1 MTKARQV
8 APDGLS
14 PCRGIRTPI
23 ELSPVKPDDVLKS
36 RSLPLRTHAKP
47 LGSKSELN
55 PASELA
61 PRDSATLG
69 NSPSGVF
76 GKIGDFIGD
85 KVIDPAKRIGRKA
98 WKTTKGIA
106 RGTLIGLQVSPSIVT
121 LSAAA
126 VLSKAEGWVGGR
138 KLSAIQ
144 WLQRTTPG
152 LFNHTLDNI
161 FKVIGNSTVNSTGLS
176 VDDLI
181 EIEEHIYKSL
191 APEVLSD
198 GSKRPADFISQLAEA
213 ADKDPDSPRAA
224 FVYLGSGRKADSKE
238 VMRLWNSDHPPSN
251 NPYPKDNDLHRVWEV
266 LEEKV
271 TEKKLPVFI
280 DLDGDATTYTSTEYI
295 SKEIMNSMVT
305 RHNDAGDGFQNPGHY
320 YSWLKTRQES
330 LYQTLD
336 PWMEKQ
342 QPRLHKKIDEVKKR
356 LTPPWLGGKSGL
368 GPWPTPANHERA
380 FKTVNKLAK
389 GSSEDAQSLGEF
401 ADMVSSLD
409 RDVVT
414 ATMTHW
420 VKLLKGV
427 GAEKRAELIEPLG
440 KAWVNLA
447 VGSIANPELA
457 IPKDSPRL
465 LALEGPPPEH
475 TAHPYDRANSLAEVV
490 DHTLDGLGPFER
502 KTFMGQLKGELNK
515 NLPTIQGQDQRFA
528 GMLGERYEGMDFAP
542 LLTNRHNCDDEDYQR
557 KLAQL
562 KATIHSDNGFSKRE
576 QAELHRHYVMAD
588 WLVNSTKRY
597 GDVQVG
603 LLGNADAFKENPL
616 GVSQYF
622 DQMEPPKLVT
632 MLGRGPGIGKEVGNS
647 ESAHTMKV
655 SIFREGGGGKGMA
668 YPAPA
673 RALKAGLTS
682 LNYQLDDG
690 GGNSAGCIPELLEAA
705 GFNDDEIE
713 KISSE
718 LDFKEFNAD
727 AIPLLGATDPKIG
740 GINHTGL
747 FSSQKM
753 YKDLYGILSKK
764 LGIEGRPVL
773 FRDLPRRYA
782 LTATVMNTD
791 LEPNDPLRKL
801 IDNDKRMVMSSEA
814 TPNFDVIGAVTA
826 STAVPAY
833 FNAPQLH
840 VARTVETADGKT
852 ESKLHRIQFVDGGVV
867 DNFPVSAAK
876 KDPGDKPLLVVVP
889 AYFETIDENGEK
901 VSLST
906 LNFDDKHVE
915 AVNKEN
921 RAYYQKLMPK
931 LDGFL
936 GKAAEEGY
944 NRVVLAMNL
953 SDLDE
958 QREVVI
964 QGQSKEETKALL
976 KLADEADLD
985 HLSARQGRK
994 FMEKTVNAPG
1004 IGKRLAGG
1012 AFNIFLDGTDGED
1025 NEYRW
1030 KLKGGSTARVGTQ
1043 EEENLLEVIRGVGSS
1058 AMATSKEQE
1067 QARLFEKG

>member
-1 MTKARQV
+1 MGRLAWRPYRV
-8 APDGLS
+8 
-14 PCRGIRTPI
+14 GI
-23 ELSPVKPDDVLKS
+23 EFSPVKPDDVLKS
-36 RSLPLRTHAKP
+36 RNLPLRTHAKP
-47 LGSKSELN
+47 LATTPGSG
-55 PASELA
+55 A
-61 PRDSATLG
+61 PGDTGPQDSATLG
-69 NSPSGVF
+69 NAPTGII

-98 WKTTKGIA
+98 WKATKGIA
-106 RGTLIGLQVSPSIVT
+106 RGTLIGLQVSPSIIT

-198 GSKRPADFISQLAEA
+198 GSKRPADFISQLAES
-213 ADKDPDSPRAA
+213 ADNDPNSPRAA

-238 VMRLWNSDHPPSN
+238 VMRLWNSDHPPTT
-251 NPYPKDNDLHRVWEV
+251 NPYPKENDLHRVWEV

-280 DLDGDATTYTSTEYI
+280 DLDGDANTYTSTEYI

-305 RHNDAGDGFQNPGHY
+305 RHNDAGDGFQNPGQY

-336 PWMEKQ
+336 PWMKKQ
-342 QPRLHKKIDEVKKR
+342 QPKLHKKINEVKER

-368 GPWPTPANHERA
+368 GPWPTPANNDRA
-380 FKTVNKLAK
+380 FKVVDKLAED
-389 GSSEDAQSLGEF
+389 SSKDARGLGEF
-401 ADMVSSLD
+401 ADMVTSLD
-409 RDVVT
+409 RDIVT

-420 VKLLKGV
+420 IKLLKGV
-427 GAEKRAELIEPLG
+427 GSEKRAELLEPLS
-440 KAWVNLA
+440 KAWVNLN

-457 IPKDSPRL
+457 IPKGAPRL

-475 TAHPYDRANSLAEVV
+475 TAHPYDRANALAEVV

-502 KTFMGQLKGELNK
+502 KAFMGQLKGELGK
-515 NLPTIQGQDQRFA
+515 NLAAIQGQDQRFA
-528 GMLGERYEGMDFAP
+528 ALLGDRYEGMNFAP
-542 LLTNRHNCDDEDYQR
+542 LLKDRHSCNDKAYQR

-562 KATIHSDNGFSKRE
+562 KATIHSDNGFNERE

-603 LLGNADAFKENPL
+603 LLGNADAFKEHPL

-632 MLGRGPGIGKEVGNS
+632 MLGRGPGIGKEVGNA
-647 ESAHTMKV
+647 ESVHTMKV

-713 KISSE
+713 KISTE

-727 AIPLLGATDPKIG
+727 AIPLLGGTDPKIG

-753 YKDLYGILSKK
+753 YKDLHGIISKK

-791 LEPNDPLRKL
+791 LPADDPLRKL

-840 VARTVETADGKT
+840 VARTVPTEDGKSET
-852 ESKLHRIQFVDGGVV
+852 KLHRIQFVDGGVV
-867 DNFPVSAAK
+867 DNFPVNAARR
-876 KDPGDKPLLVVVP
+876 DPDDKPLLVVVP
-889 AYFETIDENGEK
+889 AYFETIDENGNK

-906 LNFDDKHVE
+906 LNFDDENVE

-921 RAYYQKLMPK
+921 RAYYEKLMPK
-931 LDGFL
+931 LDAFL

-964 QGQSKEETKALL
+964 QGQSKDETKALL
-976 KLADEADLD
+976 KLADSVELD
-985 HLSARQGRK
+985 HMSSRQGRK

-1025 NEYRW
+1025 NEYAW
-1030 KLKGGSTARVGTQ
+1030 KLKEGSTARVGSR

-1058 AMATSKEQE
+1058 AMATNKAQE
-1067 QARLFEKG
+1067 QARLFEKNA